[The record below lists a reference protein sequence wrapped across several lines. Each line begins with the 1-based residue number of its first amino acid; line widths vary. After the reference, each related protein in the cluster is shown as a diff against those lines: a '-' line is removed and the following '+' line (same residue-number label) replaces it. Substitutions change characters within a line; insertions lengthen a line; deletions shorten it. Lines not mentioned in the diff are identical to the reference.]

1 MHVHVAHSAHR
12 SGVFCME
19 MTFPNQVPVERVAG
33 VCHSSFESNS
43 CIQVA
48 EQPGGGCITHTL
60 QIHHSLDSSQER
72 KQQKWIKM
80 VVIPSA
86 VTKAQHATD

>member
-12 SGVFCME
+12 SGMFCME

-48 EQPGGGCITHTL
+48 EQPGGL
-60 QIHHSLDSSQER
+60 YYPYPADSPQSGLEPR
-72 KQQKWIKM
+72 KETAEM
-80 VVIPSA
+80 
-86 VTKAQHATD
+86 D